1 MKDYLIKVH
10 KSYRFV
16 VAICDKELYG
26 NKFENDTI
34 QMDLT
39 NNFFNGEEINKEDL
53 INQIKI
59 YNQEDAT
66 FNIVGEKSIELAL
79 QINLISKK
87 GIKKINNI
95 PYAFVL
101 L

>member
-1 MKDYLIKVH
+1 MEDYLVKVH
-10 KSYRFV
+10 DSYRYV

-26 NKFENDTI
+26 KKLEEENVE
-34 QMDLT
+34 MDLS
-39 NNFFNGEEINKEDL
+39 NDFFNGKLIGKNDL
-53 INQIKI
+53 IELIKV

-66 FNIVGEKSIELAL
+66 FNIVGEKSVNLAL
-79 QINLISKK
+79 ELGIISLE
-87 GIKKINNI
+87 GVKKINNI